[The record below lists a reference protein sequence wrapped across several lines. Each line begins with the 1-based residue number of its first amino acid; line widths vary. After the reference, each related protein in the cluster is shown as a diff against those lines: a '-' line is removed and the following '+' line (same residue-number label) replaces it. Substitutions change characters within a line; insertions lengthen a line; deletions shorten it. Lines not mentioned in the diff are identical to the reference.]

1 MDDLKTFVEVAKQN
15 SMSKA
20 AEVFRVGQSN
30 VTMKMKRL
38 EAYYQCNL
46 FLRTP
51 HGVRLTNEGKVLY
64 ERTVTLLHYWEQTNE
79 MMSKKE
85 IFRELFIGSMET
97 TAAIRLPSLL
107 AEVYR
112 TYPNVLI
119 NLETGT
125 SEQIVNKLINYEID
139 AGFIA
144 GFVNKSG
151 IKGYPIFKEEMVLIT
166 SKSLG
171 ERLDST
177 FVQLEG
183 QNMLTF
189 KTGCSYRQLL
199 ETFLYDHALTTTR
212 KMEFGSIEAIIGCVK
227 NGMGISILPYSVVK
241 NHTNITFNALPSKYS
256 MVETYF
262 VYREN
267 EWLSLYSVM
276 EQVGKNSKEGC
287 S

>member
-1 MDDLKTFVEVAKQN
+1 MRIDDLRTFVEVSKHS

-20 AEVFRVGQSN
+20 AEVFNVGQSN

-38 EAYYQCNL
+38 EAYYQSNL
-46 FLRTP
+46 FVRTP

-64 ERTVTLLHYWEQTNE
+64 ERTVTMLHYWEQTNE

-85 IFRELFIGSMET
+85 VFKELFIGSMET

-112 TYPNVLI
+112 MYPNVMI

-125 SEQIVNKLINYEID
+125 TEQVLNKLMSYEID

-144 GFVNKSG
+144 GPVKQSG
-151 IKGYPIFKEEMVLIT
+151 VKGFPIFKEEMVLLT
-166 SKSLG
+166 SKDLG

-177 FVQLEG
+177 FIQLEG

-189 KTGCSYRQLL
+189 KTGCSYRRLL

-227 NGMGISILPYSVVK
+227 NGMGISILPYSVVE
-241 NHTNITFNALPSKYS
+241 NHNNVTLTALPSKYS

-267 EWLSLYSVM
+267 EWLSLYDVI
-276 EQVGKNSKEGC
+276 ENFGKNDKDG
-287 S
+287 